1 MRFLHSAVRNHFRR
15 NWKSEK
21 HRKIKMSDYTM
32 NPEASKAI
40 TDAEKDELYKYT
52 LKVILLE
59 YCNETRFRTPII
71 TPNRSSHTTTTTSSR
86 SSMLLDSVLPSYAI
100 KSLMSR
106 LQDVMTKKTSLT
118 DEKTRRSLLRLYG
131 DLLDTK
137 KSADLRNVDFLIP
150 KFAAYAN
157 QELRKVGVVDENE
170 IKSEVF
176 RQSSEFIDILI
187 EILKNKKESD
197 QTLISRLYERK
208 NEFKGSSPKKNPAK
222 EEFKYPTKSYR
233 VDDMSNRLLK
243 VFRTIFQTNDT
254 KIQTDVF
261 KYKNSVSTKQLHED
275 VKLLLSH
282 EQENSS
288 FASKYAAAQLWSKRQ
303 KDIASQLQSRYKIVS
318 DSSQAHTTPIPQNE
332 TFHILPPTAKSRSLF
347 LHLVSLIMH
356 YIPREEISSSFQLPQ
371 DYADF
376 FNIVARVWLVDYPT
390 RVVALYAA
398 GNSMS
403 MFSQDIIESGEKEAV
418 IAKGVS
424 LNVCQDLF
432 DTFRKTVSD
441 GGLNWQEKDYWL
453 LKDQE
458 LWVENLTITY
468 NEIFVSL
475 RQSLAKIFNL
485 HDKPRFGPYLE
496 FLAAN
501 IETDSLFHRIEKSGL
516 PKKWEKRLTKALL
529 KVAGR
534 RYEEY
539 MENLPRDETL
549 NVLHLLDICDKLI
562 GDIKNLQKK
571 YKNPF
576 LGFLPVAK
584 TVASITTG
592 MFASDAKMILSHIQN
607 SCKRRNETIPVSD
620 ALEVYKSL
628 QEVRD
633 IYYQVTPKN
642 PKFQF
647 DLEAFFFPFLN
658 AWAEESDEKLRNI
671 VSEALKKDDYQPIE
685 LEESSKR
692 NSRAVLDIFTII
704 RQYFAILNKQGWQD
718 EFQTSKIYTK
728 LLQSISNCA
737 LFYSEQITT
746 KINRELT
753 VIKGETEELPEARKN
768 WLNEVKSVVNSI
780 QNINRAEPAVVYN
793 FEAETCVA
801 LNNIAAMIDHL
812 AKLEEWLDPE
822 SISRSLSTYEPD
834 SQNNFLSHVFTVRV
848 IKAENIILSKDSTF
862 GRTNPY
868 VQLVD
873 LSSKKSIGKT
883 RVLRRTSDPE
893 WDEEFEITIPANT
906 ALELSA
912 VVWSESM
919 GQHQICG
926 KAFYEL
932 NPKKFKHNGFP
943 EELTLDL
950 DISGKLIIEVAVE
963 SETLDAMFV
972 MGRAYRAL
980 KRAEEKSIKSMVEKF
995 QGFIEECF
1003 SKANLKAVCA
1013 KGQPST
1019 LQFEESIENL
1029 CDYLNLN
1036 LSTLKTY
1043 LRDDLFMEVMLA
1055 TWNIVIKC
1063 ADELLLPKLSK
1074 AKIDVDSSTWSAMSS
1089 KFANVSI
1096 STKAMFGIDSPLS
1109 IVEIETVL
1117 RWLYL
1122 LTEFFHNEGNG
1133 PPMEDLKTE
1142 KYQSLLLIPA
1152 YYDQS
1157 EDELVEEVE
1166 FLSPGYVQML
1176 TNRNQSS
1183 YEGPIGTVK
1192 RGVTLSRSKTMY
1204 ASATAKNRALAEKE
1218 KKFAKTDPDSN
1229 MVLKEDII
1237 LRILFARGQK
1247 DFVRVRLNQRAKLA
1261 YSLATE
1267 RMARIAAERR
1277 AYK

>member
-1 MRFLHSAVRNHFRR
+1 MDDH
-15 NWKSEK
+15 
-21 HRKIKMSDYTM
+21 TM
-32 NPEASKAI
+32 NSEPSNISENVN
-40 TDAEKDELYKYT
+40 KDELYKYV

-71 TPNRSSHTTTTTSSR
+71 TPTRNLQKTPSR
-86 SSMLLDSVLPSYAI
+86 SSMLLDSVLPSYAM
-100 KSLMSR
+100 KLLNSR
-106 LQDVMTKKTSLT
+106 LQDVMTKKTALT

-131 DLLDTK
+131 DLLDTQK
-137 KSADLRNVDFLIP
+137 DTDLRNVDFLIP

-157 QELRKVGVVDENE
+157 QELRKVGVVDETE

-187 EILKNKKESD
+187 NILKSKKDSD
-197 QTLISRLYERK
+197 QALISRLYERK
-208 NEFKGSSPKKNPAK
+208 NEFKGNSGPKNSAK

-233 VDDMSNRLLK
+233 VDDMNEKLLQ
-243 VFRTIFQTNDT
+243 VFRAVFDVNNT

-261 KYKNSVSTKQLHED
+261 KYKDSVSTKQLHED
-275 VKLLLSH
+275 VKNVLSKS
-282 EQENSS
+282 EENGE
-288 FASKYAAAQLWSKRQ
+288 YTNELAAQSWSKRQ
-303 KDIASQLQSRYKIVS
+303 QDIVSQLQARYKVVT
-318 DSSQAHTTPIPQNE
+318 DSNIPRAPSIPQNE
-332 TFHILPPTAKSRSLF
+332 EFHILPPSFKARGFYLLLSSLLVQHVSQDGFTDTGFSLPPNFVDF
-347 LHLVSLIMH
+347 L
-356 YIPREEISSSFQLPQ
+356 
-371 DYADF
+371 
-376 FNIVARVWLVDYPT
+376 NIVARVWFIDFPT
-390 RVVALYAA
+390 RAIALYSE
-398 GNSMS
+398 GNKLDL
-403 MFSQDIIESGEKEAV
+403 FSTNLTESGEK
-418 IAKGVS
+418 GVTRGIS
-424 LNVCQDLF
+424 LNAIQDLF
-432 DTFRKTVSD
+432 AILREIAEN
-441 GGLNWQEKDYWL
+441 GGMKWQEKDFWGV
-453 LKDQE
+453 KDQE
-458 LWVENLTITY
+458 LWIENLTITY
-468 NEIFVSL
+468 NELFFSL
-475 RQSLAKIFNL
+475 RHCFTKLFDKD
-485 HDKPRFGPYLE
+485 DKPKFGPYLE
-496 FLAAN
+496 FLATN
-501 IETDSLFHRIEKSGL
+501 IETDFLFYRVEDSGL

-529 KVAGR
+529 KISGK

-539 MENLPRDETL
+539 LENLPRDDTL

-562 GDIKNLQKK
+562 GDIRSLQKK

-576 LGFLPVAK
+576 LGFLSVAK

-592 MFASDAKMILSHIQN
+592 MFASDAKMILSHIQS
-607 SCKRRNETIPVSD
+607 SCKRRNESMPVSD
-620 ALEVYKSL
+620 ALEVYQSL
-628 QEVRD
+628 REVRD
-633 IYYQVTPKN
+633 IYYQVTPRN

-658 AWAEESDEKLRNI
+658 AWAEESEERLRDI
-671 VSEALKKDDYQPIE
+671 VNEALKKDDYQPINIE
-685 LEESSKR
+685 DSSKR

-704 RQYFAILNKQGWQD
+704 RQYLTILNKQGWQD
-718 EFQTSKIYTK
+718 ERQASEIYTK
-728 LLQSISNCA
+728 LLRGISNCA

-746 KINRELT
+746 KINTELT
-753 VIKGETEELPEARKN
+753 ATKGDTEELPEAKKN

-780 QNINRAEPAVVYN
+780 QNFNRAEPAVVYN
-793 FEAETCVA
+793 FEAETCIA
-801 LNNIAAMIDHL
+801 LNNIAAMIDSL

-822 SISRSLSTYEPD
+822 SISKSLSTYEPN

-848 IKAENIILSKDSTF
+848 VKAENIILSKDSTF
-862 GRTNPY
+862 GRINPY

-873 LSSKKSIGKT
+873 LGSKKSIGKT

-906 ALELSA
+906 TLELSA
-912 VVWSESM
+912 VVWSETM

-950 DISGKLIIEVAVE
+950 DIQGKVIIEVAVE

-980 KRAEEKSIKSMVEKF
+980 KRSQERAIKSMVEKF
-995 QGFIEECF
+995 SGFVENCF

-1019 LQFEESIENL
+1019 LEFEASIENL

-1055 TWNIVIKC
+1055 TWNVVIKC

-1074 AKIDVDSSTWSAMSS
+1074 AKVDVDPSSWSAVSS

-1096 STKAMFGIDSPLS
+1096 STKAMFGFDSPLS
-1109 IVEIETVL
+1109 VVEIETVL
-1117 RWLYL
+1117 RWLDL

-1133 PPMEDLKTE
+1133 PPLEDLKTE
-1142 KYQSLLLIPA
+1142 KYQSLLLIPV

-1157 EDELVEEVE
+1157 EGELVEEVDI
-1166 FLSPGYVQML
+1166 LSPGYVQML

-1183 YEGPIGTVK
+1183 FEGPITSVK
-1192 RGVTLSRSKTMY
+1192 RGGSLNRSKTMY
-1204 ASATAKNRALAEKE
+1204 ASATAKNRALAAKE
-1218 KKFAKTDPDSN
+1218 KKVAKTDPDAN

-1247 DFVRVRLNQRAKLA
+1247 EFVRLRLNQRAKLA

-1277 AYK
+1277 LHK

>member
-1 MRFLHSAVRNHFRR
+1 MMNSHAMVL
-15 NWKSEK
+15 EK
-21 HRKIKMSDYTM
+21 PNDTA
-32 NPEASKAI
+32 NV
-40 TDAEKDELYKYT
+40 DKDELYKYV

-71 TPNRSSHTTTTTSSR
+71 TPNKPSQPTSSR
-86 SSMLLDSVLPSYAI
+86 LSVLLDSVLPSYAM
-100 KSLMSR
+100 KLLMAR

-131 DLLDTK
+131 DLLDTQRGT
-137 KSADLRNVDFLIP
+137 DLRNVDFLIP

-170 IKSEVF
+170 IKVEVF

-187 EILKNKKESD
+187 NILKSKKDSD
-197 QTLISRLYERK
+197 QALISRLRERK
-208 NEFKGSSPKKNPAK
+208 KELKGSLVSKNSAK

-233 VDDMSNRLLK
+233 VDDMNEKFLQ
-243 VFRTIFQTNDT
+243 VFREVFQVNNT

-261 KYKNSVSTKQLHED
+261 KYKDSASAKQLHED
-275 VKLLLSH
+275 LKNILSI
-282 EQENSS
+282 EQIGSEYANE
-288 FASKYAAAQLWSKRQ
+288 YAAQSWRKRQ
-303 KDIASQLQSRYKIVS
+303 NDIASHLQTRYKIVS
-318 DSSQAHTTPIPQNE
+318 DSNQLSTAPVPQNE
-332 TFHILPPTAKSRSLF
+332 QFHILPPTHIARGLYSLLLSLVIKQMPHEHPSDSGFHLSHNVVDF
-347 LHLVSLIMH
+347 L
-356 YIPREEISSSFQLPQ
+356 
-371 DYADF
+371 
-376 FNIVARVWLVDYPT
+376 NIIARVWFIDYPT
-390 RVVALYAA
+390 RAVALYSA
-398 GNSMS
+398 GNEFNK
-403 MFSQDIIESGEKEAV
+403 FSEDLLENGEK
-418 IAKGVS
+418 VS
-424 LNVCQDLF
+424 TRGASLSACQDLF
-432 DTFRKTVSD
+432 ATLKKVVAD
-441 GGLNWQEKDYWL
+441 GGLNWQEKDYWSL
-453 LKDQE
+453 TDQE
-458 LWVENLTITY
+458 LWVENLTVTY
-468 NEIFVSL
+468 NDIFCSL
-475 RQSLAKIFNL
+475 RYCFTKLFNVN
-485 HDKPRFGPYLE
+485 DKPKFGPYLE

-501 IETDSLFHRIEKSGL
+501 IETDSWFYRIEKSGL
-516 PKKWEKRLTKALL
+516 PQKWEKRLTKALL
-529 KVAGR
+529 RIAGR

-539 MENLPRDETL
+539 LENLPRDETL
-549 NVLHLLDICDKLI
+549 NVLHLLDICDKLV

-576 LGFLPVAK
+576 LGFLHVAK

-592 MFASDAKMILSHIQN
+592 MFASDAKMILNHIQS

-620 ALEVYKSL
+620 ALEVYQL
-628 QEVRD
+628 LREVRD
-633 IYYQVTPKN
+633 IYYQVTPRD

-658 AWAEESDEKLRNI
+658 AWADESEEKLKDI
-671 VSEALKKDDYQPIE
+671 VNEALKKDDYEPISF
-685 LEESSKR
+685 EESSKR
-692 NSRAVLDIFTII
+692 NSRAVLDIFAII
-704 RQYFAILNKQGWQD
+704 RQYLTILNKQGWQD
-718 EFQTSKIYTK
+718 ERQALQIYTK
-728 LLQSISNCA
+728 LLRSISNCA

-753 VIKGETEELPEARKN
+753 TAKDETEELPEARKN
-768 WLNEVKSVVNSI
+768 WLNEVKNVVSSI
-780 QNINRAEPAVVYN
+780 QNFNRAEPAVVYN
-793 FEAETCVA
+793 FEAETCIA
-801 LNNIAAMIDHL
+801 LNNIAAMIDSL
-812 AKLEEWLDPE
+812 ARLEEWLDSE
-822 SISRSLSTYEPD
+822 SISKSLSTYEPNA
-834 SQNNFLSHVFTVRV
+834 QKQFLSHVFTVRV
-848 IKAENIILSKDSTF
+848 IKAENIILSKDSAF

-883 RVLRRTSDPE
+883 RILRRTSDPE

-906 ALELSA
+906 SLELSA

-950 DISGKLIIEVAVE
+950 DILGKLVIEVAVE

-980 KRAEEKSIKSMVEKF
+980 KRSQEKSIKSMVEKF
-995 QGFIEECF
+995 LEFIEECF

-1019 LQFEESIENL
+1019 VEFEASIENL

-1043 LRDDLFMEVMLA
+1043 LRDDLFLEVMLA
-1055 TWNIVIKC
+1055 TWNVVIKC

-1074 AKIDVDSSTWSAMSS
+1074 AKVDADSSSWLAVSS

-1096 STKAMFGIDSPLS
+1096 STKAMFGFDSPLS
-1109 IVEIETVL
+1109 VVEIETVL
-1117 RWLYL
+1117 RWLDL

-1133 PPMEDLKTE
+1133 PPLEDLKTE

-1157 EDELVEEVE
+1157 EDDLVEEVE
-1166 FLSPGYVQML
+1166 ILSPGYVQML
-1176 TNRNQSS
+1176 TNRNQLSF
-1183 YEGPIGTVK
+1183 EGPITSIK

-1204 ASATAKNRALAEKE
+1204 ASATAKNRAIAAKE
-1218 KKFAKTDPDSN
+1218 KKVAKTDPDAN

-1247 DFVRVRLNQRAKLA
+1247 DFVRTRLNQRAKLA

-1277 AYK
+1277 LYK